1 MLAQTKQIYRKEMLL
16 LCSFNEHEVN
26 MKSNMDSD
34 TKGSRGGGGV
44 SRTMTD
50 YCVQDSLQKKPS

>member
-1 MLAQTKQIYRKEMLL
+1 MLL
-16 LCSFNEHEVN
+16 LCKVNEHEVN

-34 TKGSRGGGGV
+34 ARASRGGGGV

-50 YCVQDSLQKKPS
+50 YCAQISLQMKPRCLNIFECLNNV